1 LAGCSFIHRGLT
13 LHEGVQMA
21 AAFGFRHVDVGVGG
35 LNGHLSPVQAAAQP
49 DVFAAQVRQ
58 ATDTCGVAPNEC
70 FTLNF
75 GPPIND
81 PDAATRK
88 ETRNHFAGLARF
100 AANVGFHSLLLLP
113 GPVHPHLGA
122 QRSLD
127 LAVEAFKPLVDLAGA
142 QGVRLHVETD
152 CESCAKTPQAA
163 EELCERVPGL
173 KLTLDYSHFIF
184 LGHAQEE
191 VERLHQYAA
200 HVHVRQ
206 AAPGKIVERVDRG
219 RIDYERAVRSLA
231 GCGYAGLFA
240 VEYLACPEADE
251 AGVNIEAET
260 WKMAADL
267 DKILSSEAD

>member
-1 LAGCSFIHRGLT
+1 
-13 LHEGVQMA
+13 MA

-49 DVFAAQVRQ
+49 DVFARRCVRLPMP
-58 ATDTCGVAPNEC
+58 VASCQTNA
-70 FTLNF
+70 LRSISA
-75 GPPIND
+75 PIND

-88 ETRNHFAGLARF
+88 ETRIHFAGLARF
-100 AANVGFHSLLLLP
+100 AANAGFRSLLLLP

-127 LAVEAFKPLVDLAGA
+127 LAVEAFKPLVELAGA

-184 LGHAQEE
+184 LGHTQEE
-191 VERLHQYAA
+191 VERLHRYTA

-206 AAPGKIVERVDRG
+206 AAPGKIVEHVDRG
-219 RIDYERAVRSLA
+219 PLTMGVLCAVSRIPATW
-231 GCGYAGLFA
+231 GCS
-240 VEYLACPEADE
+240 PS
-251 AGVNIEAET
+251 NT
-260 WKMAADL
+260 WPAPKQTKPA
-267 DKILSSEAD
+267 